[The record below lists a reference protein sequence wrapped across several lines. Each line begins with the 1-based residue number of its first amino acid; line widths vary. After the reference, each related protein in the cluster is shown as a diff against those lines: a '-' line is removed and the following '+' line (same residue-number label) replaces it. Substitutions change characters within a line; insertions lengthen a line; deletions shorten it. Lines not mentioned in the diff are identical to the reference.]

1 MEAVSSD
8 LNQQQLWACWFLSM
22 KRLIDSPTKHQNAF
36 SDSFEQ
42 NRIDIVVVVAA
53 ILVVV
58 VVAVVV
64 VAVVVVVVVAVV
76 AVIAELIIL
85 HFLRCPIRFQLR
97 SF

>member
-42 NRIDIVVVVAA
+42 NRIDVV
-53 ILVVV
+53 
-58 VVAVVV
+58 VVV
-64 VAVVVVVVVAVV
+64 VAVVVVVVAVV
-76 AVIAELIIL
+76 LT
-85 HFLRCPIRFQLR
+85 
-97 SF
+97 S

>member
-1 MEAVSSD
+1 MEAASSD
-8 LNQQQLWACWFLSM
+8 SNQQQLLACWFLSM

-42 NRIDIVVVVAA
+42 NRIDVVVVD
-53 ILVVV
+53 
-58 VVAVVV
+58 VVV

>member
-8 LNQQQLWACWFLSM
+8 SNQQQLLACWFLSM

-42 NRIDIVVVVAA
+42 NRID
-53 ILVVV
+53 VV

-64 VAVVVVVVVAVV
+64 VAVVVVAVVVAVV

-85 HFLRCPIRFQLR
+85 HFLRW
-97 SF
+97 

>member
-42 NRIDIVVVVAA
+42 NRID
-53 ILVVV
+53 VV

-64 VAVVVVVVVAVV
+64 VAVVAVVVAVV

>member
-36 SDSFEQ
+36 SDSFEK
-42 NRIDIVVVVAA
+42 NRIDVVVVAVVVVAA

-58 VVAVVV
+58 VVV
-64 VAVVVVVVVAVV
+64 VAVVV
-76 AVIAELIIL
+76 AELIIL